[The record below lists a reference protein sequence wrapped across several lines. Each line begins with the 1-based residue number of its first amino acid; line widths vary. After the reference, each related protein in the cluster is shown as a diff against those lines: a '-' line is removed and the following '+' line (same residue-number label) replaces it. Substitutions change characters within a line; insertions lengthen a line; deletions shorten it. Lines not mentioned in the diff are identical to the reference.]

1 MADAIGELPR
11 CNASSAATSRVRMM
25 FPIQTGVPYR
35 TAPFVTWWLIA
46 INVAIFVYQSG
57 LSPFALERFLE
68 RYALIP
74 GRYFSSS
81 WFPPPAEFADYLPF
95 ATNMFLH
102 GGWLHLIV
110 NMWMLYLF
118 GPAVEDR
125 LGRVRYLLFYLA
137 CGVAASITH
146 THFNPES
153 LVPALGASGAIAG
166 VIGCF
171 VRLFPLANLI
181 VVIPILFVPLF
192 FELPAL
198 VFVALWFA
206 IQLVQGAVELIRPP
220 VGGGIAWW
228 AHIGGFVAGL
238 LLTPLLVRSPGKYR
252 RYYADEGIYGFSPD
266 GRRRSRE

>member
-146 THFNPES
+146 AHFNAES